1 MSLQFLV
8 ELLRIVWKVIP
19 TFSFNEVVITHLK
32 KKDAARACSLLSH
45 NGENVILNEIKDIE
59 GINYGEYKM

>member
-1 MSLQFLV
+1 M
-8 ELLRIVWKVIP
+8 
-19 TFSFNEVVITHLK
+19 VITHLK